1 MFAVLASH
9 FEMSVIQQKLINIL
23 INIWKDIYPDYK
35 LIGHFIIY
43 LISLTKKNRVLVL
56 LADNRNIYIVGREWN
71 GSFI

>member
-43 LISLTKKNRVLVL
+43 LISLTKKIESVL